1 MKQFNIFV
9 TGNQYIPL
17 PLKDLLP
24 FIFAL
29 CGKIKQAGNILIF
42 IDEIQNSAK
51 AVSLLRYFYEELPEI
66 HVIAAGSLLENLVDI
81 HVSFPIGRVEY
92 LALRPCSFREF
103 LRATGEKAML
113 PVLERPEVP

>member
-1 MKQFNIFV
+1 ME
-9 TGNQYIPL
+9 
-17 PLKDLLP
+17 D
-24 FIFAL
+24 
-29 CGKIKQAGNILIF
+29 KQAGNILIF

-81 HVSFPIGRVEY
+81 HVSFPVGRVEY

-103 LRATGEKAML
+103 LRATGEEAML
-113 PVLERPEVP
+113 PVLERPEVSHAFHDRLLGLFNLYTLIGGMPRSRTNLC